1 MRSVVSDRFHV
12 APRAGA
18 QRERSRAA
26 DRRWQ
31 EDERAPRWSDPR
43 EDFGGDFGGDTAPSE
58 ALPSWDARGAR
69 AKSHG
74 KRQTRRVKR
83 RRSLPV
89 AVLTALTVLSL
100 VLGFVGTQGVLLGLD
115 MLSAAKDAK
124 AQVNALQTI
133 AQGGGYTQPE
143 ILSETQGRLQAL
155 ESDLVRLQGDLPFPS
170 ALADNSRTSGLVHM
184 LRMATLLVRAGEY
197 GVDAGQVLIPA
208 MKGMLTG
215 LDTSGVAAPKAPT
228 LTLTDLKRVTFDVDT
243 AGVLVSQALRE
254 RALVSDS
261 DLRSIGLGS
270 AIRVLGKLDAIAPK
284 LPTYL
289 SYVHYAAGALPA
301 LLGLTNDA
309 RYLLFNQDSD
319 ELRPTGGF
327 LGNYALLTFSKGRML
342 GGIRLKDIYTLDCP
356 NGGYQDAGQG
366 CYRNVIPSRFAWLS
380 DDTSHFGV
388 RDSNLDPDFATS
400 SSYIEQN
407 YQRETGQSV
416 DGVIAFTPALIGK
429 LLDIIGGISLPAYG
443 TKITSANLQDTIH
456 YYHILYAYCQ
466 NSNFANKPRCQET
479 ITGGTSQT
487 SDKKTFD
494 SLLGSTL
501 MRTIATAGPKL
512 QGQVLKAALD
522 TIGTRDLQIFFN
534 NPQVEGLLNLFRADN
549 TIPAV
554 KGDQLLVVDANTGAS
569 YANADLVEQIQDTIT
584 LNADGSATHDM
595 TVTYTYPYVKHLYS
609 PIYSD
614 ASGMYMWY
622 YQGVLLVMTPP
633 TAQLLGK
640 SYNCQFPSSLP
651 PPQEPG
657 RTVWGCADANGLG
670 YTGGIDL
677 RCRACDRDG
686 TDNGA
691 SPSSLTE
698 HFRWLVPNAVT
709 EANGTHT
716 YDLTVVHQ
724 AGSRPQVNLT
734 ILGPNGAKL
743 ASASPENPPLTSADG
758 GLRYTTPL
766 LTTDQNITVS
776 YK

>member
-1 MRSVVSDRFHV
+1 MTGQVRARLHDITGQIPLT
-12 APRAGA
+12 PRGRGQ
-18 QRERSRAA
+18 QRTRRAV
-26 DRRWQ
+26 DQQWQ
-31 EDERAPRWSDPR
+31 AAARAPRWNVPP
-43 EDFGGDFGGDTAPSE
+43 GDTAPSE
-58 ALPSWDARGAR
+58 ALPAAGYPGAGTGGPGKGGVHARPAGP
-69 AKSHG
+69 
-74 KRQTRRVKR
+74 KRP
-83 RRSLPV
+83 LPMTALV
-89 AVLTALTVLSL
+89 ALTVLSL
-100 VLGFVGTQGVLLGLD
+100 CVGFFGTQGMLRGLD
-115 MLSAAKDAK
+115 MLAATLDVRAQVSAMQAIAK
-124 AQVNALQTI
+124 A
-133 AQGGGYTQPE
+133 GEYTQPAKLDE
-143 ILSETQGRLQAL
+143 MQSRMQALDSDLIRLQ
-155 ESDLVRLQGDLPFPS
+155 SDLPIAQLEG
-170 ALADNSRTSGLVHM
+170 NTTTGGLVHM

-554 KGDQLLVVDANTGAS
+554 KGDQLLVVDANTGAT
-569 YANADLVEQIQDTIT
+569 YANGDLVEQVQDTIT
-584 LNADGSATHDM
+584 LNADGSAFHNM
-595 TVTYTYPYVKHLYS
+595 TLTYTYPWRQHLYGS
-609 PIYSD
+609 IY
-614 ASGMYMWY
+614 APGTQINPWQYA
-622 YQGVLLVMTPP
+622 GVLLVMVPP
-633 TAQLLGK
+633 AAQLYGG
-640 SYNCQFPSSLP
+640 SNCGWRYGHPAE
-651 PPQEPG
+651 EPG
-657 RTVWGCADANGLG
+657 RSVWGCGPVYVNGNAWNL
-670 YTGGIDL
+670 
-677 RCRACDRDG
+677 DG
-686 TDNGA
+686 TNSGA
-691 SPSSLTE
+691 QPQPTTIRL
-698 HFRWLVPNAVT
+698 RWLVPSAMT
-709 EANGTHT
+709 EAKGTHT
-716 YDLTVVHQ
+716 YNITVVHQ
-724 AGSRPQVNLT
+724 AGSHPQVNLT
-734 ILGPNGAKL
+734 ILGPNGTKL

-766 LTTDQNITVS
+766 LNTDQNITVS
-776 YK
+776 YKG